1 VINSNVMRAKFADAD
16 YLAAVQ
22 TIVVEHGPA
31 AGHQSASVSPRAIA
45 LREVKP
51 HPKFGAT

>member
-1 VINSNVMRAKFADAD
+1 LPMLTTLPAP
-16 YLAAVQ
+16 

-31 AGHQSASVSPRAIA
+31 AGHQSARVSPGAIA